1 MILLEQVLID
11 RAWILFLTAAG
22 QRSLVL
28 KTCAILPLLLMGA
41 ALGQELP
48 APAAAVSRGFQVQ
61 PESEPSRHGHHY
73 VVAIGIDHYQNWPVL
88 GTAVSDATGF
98 AKLLT
103 GQFGFEYAAEPLTE
117 KSATRDNINSL
128 IDDDLRNRLKPEDD
142 LIIFFAGHGTTRN
155 DKVGDQTQSV
165 GFLVPFE
172 ARAPGTNEHWSDYLN
187 IEEFLR
193 KVSSLPSEHILVI
206 LDSCHSGMAL
216 GSKFNTSRADTRF
229 QNDMLRKVS
238 RKVITSA
245 QGDQLAADNGPL
257 AAHSLFT
264 GLMMQGLMTGKADSY
279 KQGFIT
285 STQLGAYTQHEVG
298 VQEGSKQ
305 TPLFGGFDLDG
316 GGELII
322 PLGAGAAA
330 NDTTGKQTTTL
341 TALESTEVAKIKK
354 DDRRYWQDDDPL
366 KNFPAARSATVKL
379 CGAGDGWGCAQ
390 AADSYRKG
398 LGGGADDTRAVA
410 LARKG
415 CEGNVNASCVVLG
428 ILYEKGQTIQPDKQ
442 SAARLYRDACGQG
455 NLRGCADLGN
465 LYQLG
470 QGVAQDYSHAHTMFQ
485 TACDGGEMVGCSNL
499 GILDAEGLGGAK
511 DPAAA
516 RSFYRKACDG
526 AEMVGCY
533 NLGVMYQD
541 GDSVA
546 KNADLAVALF
556 RKACEGGE
564 MRGCN
569 QLGLMYDSGAGLT
582 KDAAQAVVMY
592 RRACAGG
599 EATGCFSLGVK
610 FTNGQGV
617 AQDGI
622 QAASFF
628 RTACDGSDMRGCNNL
643 GVLYETGA
651 GVGKDPS
658 QAVFFYRKACEGGDM
673 VGCQYAGMMY
683 FTGSG
688 VKMDASQGALY
699 YRRACEGGNADA
711 CEKPKPPK

>member
-1 MILLEQVLID
+1 MARLLQ
-11 RAWILFLTAAG
+11 A
-22 QRSLVL
+22 
-28 KTCAILPLLLMGA
+28 CAVLPLLMMGA
-41 ALGQELP
+41 AFGQQGA
-48 APAAAVSRGFQVQ
+48 APSAAVSRGFQAQ

-103 GQFGFEYAAEPLTE
+103 SQFGFEYAVEPLTE

-128 IDDDLRNRLKPEDD
+128 IDDDLRNRLQPEDD

-155 DKVGDQTQSV
+155 DKVGDETQSV

-172 ARAPGTNEHWSDYLN
+172 ARASAAKEYWSDYLN

-193 KVSSLPSEHILVI
+193 KVSSLPSEHILVV

-216 GSKFNTSRADTRF
+216 GSKFTTSRADTRF

-279 KQGFIT
+279 NQGFIT

-322 PLGAGAAA
+322 PLGAGSAASGSK
-330 NDTTGKQTTTL
+330 GKQAASLTL
-341 TALESTEVAKIKK
+341 LESSEVAKIKK

-366 KNFPAARSATVKL
+366 KNFPAARSAAVKL
-379 CGAGDGWGCAQ
+379 CESGDGWGCAQ
-390 AADSYRKG
+390 AADSLRKG
-398 LGGGADDTRAVA
+398 LGGGMDYTQAVA

-415 CEGNVNASCVVLG
+415 CQANVVESCVILG
-428 ILYEKGQTIQPDKQ
+428 ILFEKGQAIQPDKQ
-442 SAARLYRDACGQG
+442 SAARLYRDACAQG

-470 QGVAQDYSHAHTMFQ
+470 QGVAQDYGQAQTLFQ
-485 TACDGGEMVGCSNL
+485 RACDGGEMVGCSNL

-511 DPAAA
+511 DAAAA
-516 RSFYRKACDG
+516 RSYYRKACDG

-533 NLGVMYQD
+533 NLGVLFEEGD
-541 GDSVA
+541 GVEKD
-546 KNADLAVALF
+546 AVQAVSLF
-556 RKACEGGE
+556 RKACDGGE
-564 MRGCN
+564 MRSCN
-569 QLGLMYDSGAGLT
+569 KLGLMYDSGTELT
-582 KDAAQAVVMY
+582 KDAAAAVAMY
-592 RRACAGG
+592 RRACDGG
-599 EATGCFSLGVK
+599 EVAGCFSLGVK
-610 FTNGQGV
+610 FMNGQGV
-617 AQDGI
+617 AQDGAK
-622 QAASFF
+622 AASLF

-651 GVGKDPS
+651 GVGKDAS
-658 QAVFFYRKACEGGDM
+658 QAVFFYRKACDGGDM

-683 FTGSG
+683 FSGSG
-688 VKMDASQGALY
+688 VKMDASQGVLF
-699 YRRACEGGNADA
+699 YRKACEGGNTAA
-711 CEKPKPPK
+711 CEKPKPSN